1 MKPLTLAEIRRT
13 VGGRST
19 QALPAVVPSVSAI
32 CTDTRQMKPNS
43 LFVALCGETFDGH
56 RYLTDAA
63 AGGAIAAVV
72 SSVPENA
79 PPSLQLIVVP
89 DTRIALGKLGA
100 LVRKGLRCKVI
111 AVAGSNGKTST
122 KRLIDGVL
130 ATKLKGSYSPKSFNN
145 DIGVPL
151 AIFAAES
158 GHDYLILEIGTNHPG
173 EISNLTKI
181 ARPDI
186 AVLTNC
192 SAEHLEFLQD
202 LAGVRRENAAI
213 IEALHP
219 RGLLIVNA
227 DDPLLLDAVAA
238 YPGNKI
244 TFGFGSH
251 NDLFP
256 TDLHADETGVRFL
269 MNGRVPISVP
279 LLGKHTAVNALA
291 AIAVGMRFRISE
303 SDIVA
308 GLSVAKG
315 PEMRLQL
322 DRFRDITLL
331 NDAYNANPASMKA
344 ALETLQSLPTQGRRI
359 AVLGDMREL
368 GVTSD
373 RLHEEVGEFAAR
385 CNLDELVC
393 IGNLG
398 RLIAE
403 TARRVGMAED
413 RVRLFPDAAS
423 AAQDMPHGIAGGD
436 IVLIKA
442 SRGIGL
448 EVLAKAIKENRSKKE
463 EAHAEPQSRKV

>member
-1 MKPLTLAEIRRT
+1 MKPLTLQEIRRT

-19 QALPAVVPSVSAI
+19 RALPAADITVEAI
-32 CTDTRQMKPNS
+32 CTDTRQMKPDS
-43 LFVALCGETFDGH
+43 LFIALHGENFDGH
-56 RYLTDAA
+56 EYLQQAAA
-63 AGGAIAAVV
+63 AGATAALV
-72 SSVPENA
+72 SKVPDNA
-79 PPSLQLIVVP
+79 PPKLCLIVVP
-89 DTRIALGKLGA
+89 DTRIALGKVA
-100 LVRKGLRCKVI
+100 TLVRKSLRCKVV

-122 KRLIDGVL
+122 KRLIDAVL
-130 ATKLKGSYSPKSFNN
+130 RTKLKGSHSPKSFNN

-158 GHDYLILEIGTNHPG
+158 NHDYLVLEIGTNHPG

-181 ARPDI
+181 AQPDI

-202 LAGVRRENAAI
+202 VAGVRRENACI
-213 IEALHP
+213 IEALNP
-219 RGLLIVNA
+219 RGLLVVNG
-227 DDPLLLDAVAA
+227 DDPALLEAVAA
-238 YPGNKI
+238 YPGNKV
-244 TFGFGSH
+244 TFGFDEK

-256 TDLHADETGVRFL
+256 SDIHCDEKGVCFL

-291 AIAVGMRFRISE
+291 AIAVGRRFLISE
-303 SDIVA
+303 QEIVA
-308 GLSVAKG
+308 GLAVAQG

-322 DRFRDITLL
+322 DHIADITLL

-368 GVTSD
+368 GQTSE
-373 RLHEEVGEFAAR
+373 RLHEELGAFAAT
-385 CNLDELVC
+385 CNLDQLVC

-403 TARRVGMAED
+403 TARKVGMAESKL
-413 RVRLFPDAAS
+413 RLFPDAAT
-423 AAQDMPHGIAGGD
+423 AAKEIPAGFTTGD
-436 IVLIKA
+436 IVLLKA
-442 SRGIGL
+442 SRSIHL
-448 EVLAKAIKENRSKKE
+448 ELLAKAIKENRTK
-463 EAHAEPQSRKV
+463 

>member
-1 MKPLTLAEIRRT
+1 MKPLTLQEIRRT

-19 QALPAVVPSVSAI
+19 RALPAADISIEAI
-32 CTDTRQMKPNS
+32 CTDTRQMKADS
-43 LFVALCGETFDGH
+43 LFIALQGENFDGH
-56 RYLTDAA
+56 QYLQQAA
-63 AGGAIAAVV
+63 AAGAIAALV
-72 SSVPENA
+72 SKVPDNA
-79 PPSLQLIVVP
+79 PPKLCLIVVP
-89 DTRIALGKLGA
+89 DTRIALGKLAA
-100 LVRKGLRCKVI
+100 LVRKTLRCKVV

-122 KRLIDGVL
+122 KRLIDAVL
-130 ATKLKGSYSPKSFNN
+130 AVKLKGSSSPKSFNN

-158 GHDYLILEIGTNHPG
+158 NHDYLILEIGTNHPG
-173 EISNLTKI
+173 EIRNLTKI
-181 ARPDI
+181 AQPDI

-202 LAGVRRENAAI
+202 LAGVRRENASI
-213 IEALHP
+213 IEALNP
-219 RGLLIVNA
+219 RGLLVVNGDESA
-227 DDPLLLDAVAA
+227 LIDAVAA
-238 YPGNKI
+238 YPGNKV
-244 TFGFGSH
+244 TFGFGDH

-256 TDLHADETGVRFL
+256 ADIHCDEKGVRFL

-291 AIAVGMRFRISE
+291 AIAVGRRFLISE
-303 SDIVA
+303 QEIVA
-308 GLSVAKG
+308 GLAIAQG

-322 DRFRDITLL
+322 DHIAGFTLL

-368 GVTSD
+368 GQTSAQ
-373 RLHEEVGEFAAR
+373 LHHEVGEFAAR

-403 TARRVGMAED
+403 TARKVGMAESK
-413 RVRLFPDAAS
+413 VRLFPDAES
-423 AAQDMPHGIAGGD
+423 AAKAVPSEINTGD
-436 IVLIKA
+436 VVLLKA
-442 SRGIGL
+442 SRGIRL
-448 EVLAKAIKENRSKKE
+448 ELLAKAIKENRTK
-463 EAHAEPQSRKV
+463 